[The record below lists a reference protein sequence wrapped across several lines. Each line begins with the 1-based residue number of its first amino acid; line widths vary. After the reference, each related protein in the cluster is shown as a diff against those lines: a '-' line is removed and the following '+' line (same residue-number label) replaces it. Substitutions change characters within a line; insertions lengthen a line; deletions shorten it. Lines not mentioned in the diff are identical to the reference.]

1 MPEALPIYDLDEEI
15 VAALARGNRLILQ
28 APTGS
33 GKSTQVPQI
42 LLDGEILA
50 GGRCVILQ
58 PRRLAARML
67 AARVASERS
76 VRLGGEVGYQIR
88 LDNVSSKETK
98 ILFVTE
104 GILLRQ
110 MLADPQLRGIS
121 TLVFDEFHERHL
133 YGDITLARALDL
145 QDTVRPDLKIVVM
158 SATLDGAELQ
168 EYLKPAE
175 ILTSEGRMFPVEISH
190 LSHDP
195 KEDPVW
201 ETATDAVAEHFEST
215 EGDVLVFMPGA
226 YEIQRTIREL
236 QGRLG
241 GRCAVLPLHGEL
253 PAAEQDRAVN
263 RSHGRKVIVSTNV
276 AETSLTIDGVT
287 LVVDS
292 GLARVARHDPNRGIN
307 TLLIEKISAASAAQ
321 RAGRAGRTAPGLCVR
336 LWTERDHTRRPL
348 RELSE
353 IKRLDLAETLLSLKA
368 AGVGDLQAFRWIE
381 PPEVQALERA
391 ETLLRDLGALDSVG
405 DITKIGRRML
415 NFPVH
420 PRYARMFIAAEELG
434 CVRSAALIAALTQTR
449 SMLLRVDKKTEDE
462 RAEIFSGGT
471 SDFLVLMRVFEWA
484 RSRDFRMNE
493 CRTLGIH
500 SDSARQVAKL
510 FEQFLD
516 IAHAE
521 ALLLEDTAPADSDI
535 AKCVL
540 AGFADQVAV
549 RRGTGT
555 LVCDIVHGRR
565 GLLSRQSVA
574 SGSSLLV
581 AAEIAEIEGRD
592 GDARVLLSLATEI
605 QEAWLREM
613 FPQDFSEKA
622 DHFFDK
628 SQNRIVVRRSMVFR
642 DLILENRDRDAE
654 PGPAASACLAEQV
667 MEGNLR
673 LNAWDDA
680 VEQWLHRVNFL
691 VKLCP
696 EQNLPAMSEDERHHI
711 ILLVCDGAVCY
722 RDIKDAQV
730 LPHAKSLLTWDQ
742 QQFVEKHAPERIELP
757 GGRRAK
763 VTYAE
768 TADPFLSARIQDF
781 YGVTD
786 DIKIALGRHALT
798 LHILA
803 PSHRPVQVT
812 RSLKSFWTETYP
824 VLKQQLQRQYPK
836 HEWR

>member
-1 MPEALPIYDLDEEI
+1 MAQALPIYDLDEEI
-15 VAALARGNRLILQ
+15 VSALRRGNRLILQ

-42 LLDGEILA
+42 LLDGGILG

-158 SATLDGAELQ
+158 SATLDGAELK

-175 ILTSEGRMFPVEISH
+175 ILASEGRMFPVEISH

-195 KEDPVW
+195 KDEPVW

-215 EGDVLVFMPGA
+215 DGDVLVFMPGA

-263 RSHGRKVIVSTNV
+263 RLQGRKVIVSTNV

-292 GLARVARHDPNRGIN
+292 GLARVARYDPNRGIN

-336 LWTERDHTRRPL
+336 LWTERDHARRPL

-368 AGVGDLQAFRWIE
+368 AGVGDLQSFRWIE
-381 PPEVQALERA
+381 PPEAQALDRA

-405 DITKIGRRML
+405 DITNIGRRML

-484 RSRDFRMNE
+484 RARDFRMNE

-521 ALLLEDTAPADSDI
+521 ALLLEDTPPNDSDI

-565 GLLSRQSVA
+565 GLLARQSVA
-574 SGSSLLV
+574 SESSLLV

-605 QEAWLREM
+605 QESWLREI

-628 SQNRIVVRRSMVFR
+628 SQNRVVVRRAKVFR

-654 PGPAASACLAEQV
+654 PGPAASSCLADQV
-667 MEGNLR
+667 LAGALR
-673 LNAWDDA
+673 LNGWDDA
-680 VEQWLHRVNFL
+680 VEQWIHRVNFL
-691 VKLCP
+691 SRLCP
-696 EQNLPAMSEDERHHI
+696 EQNLPPMGAEERHHI

-722 RDIKDAQV
+722 RDIKDAAV
-730 LPHAKSLLTWDQ
+730 LPHAKSLLTWEQ

-824 VLKQQLQRQYPK
+824 SLKQQLQRQYPK

>member
-1 MPEALPIYDLDEEI
+1 
-15 VAALARGNRLILQ
+15 
-28 APTGS
+28 
-33 GKSTQVPQI
+33 
-42 LLDGEILA
+42 
-50 GGRCVILQ
+50 
-58 PRRLAARML
+58 ML
-67 AARVASERS
+67 ATRVASERS

-104 GILLRQ
+104 GILLRR

-195 KEDPVW
+195 KDEPVW

-215 EGDVLVFMPGA
+215 DGDVLVFMPGA

-263 RSHGRKVIVSTNV
+263 RSQGRKVIVSTNV

-292 GLARVARHDPNRGIN
+292 GLARVARYDPNRGIN

-336 LWTERDHTRRPL
+336 LWTERDHARRPL

-368 AGVGDLQAFRWIE
+368 AGVGDLQSFRWIE
-381 PPEVQALERA
+381 PPEAQALDRA
-391 ETLLRDLGALDSVG
+391 ETLLRDLGALDSDG
-405 DITKIGRRML
+405 DITTIGRRML

-449 SMLLRVDKKTEDE
+449 SMLLRVDKKIEDE

-521 ALLLEDTAPADSDI
+521 ALLLEDTPPNDSDI

-574 SGSSLLV
+574 TGSSLLV

-628 SQNRIVVRRSMVFR
+628 SQNRVVVRRAKVFR

-654 PGPAASACLAEQV
+654 SGPEASSCLAQEV
-667 MEGNLR
+667 LDGNLR

-680 VEQWLHRVNFL
+680 VEQWLHRINFL
-691 VKLCP
+691 TRLCP
-696 EQNLPAMSEDERHHI
+696 EQNLPAMGEDERHHI

-722 RDIKDAQV
+722 RDIKDASV
-730 LPHAKSLLTWDQ
+730 LPHAKSLLTWEQ

-763 VTYAE
+763 VTYAD

-812 RSLKSFWTETYP
+812 RSLKSFWTDTYP
-824 VLKQQLQRQYPK
+824 GLKQQLQRQYPK

>member
-1 MPEALPIYDLDEEI
+1 MSEALPIYDLDEEI
-15 VAALARGNRLILQ
+15 IAALTRGNRLILQ

-42 LLDGEILA
+42 LLDGGLLGA
-50 GGRCVILQ
+50 GRCVILQ

-67 AARVASERS
+67 ATRVASERS

-263 RSHGRKVIVSTNV
+263 RSQGRKVIVSTNV

-292 GLARVARHDPNRGIN
+292 GLARVARYDPNRGIN

-391 ETLLRDLGALDSVG
+391 EALLRDLGALDSVG
-405 DITKIGRRML
+405 DITPIGRRML

-493 CRTLGIH
+493 CRTLAIH

-521 ALLLEDTAPADSDI
+521 ALLLEDTPPNDSDI

-613 FPQDFSEKA
+613 FPQDFSENA

-628 SQNRIVVRRSMVFR
+628 SQNRVVVRRAKVFR

-654 PGPAASACLAEQV
+654 PGPAASSCLAEQV

-691 VKLCP
+691 TRLCP
-696 EQNLPAMSEDERHHI
+696 EQNLPPMGEDERHHI

-824 VLKQQLQRQYPK
+824 GLKQQLQRQYPK

>member
-1 MPEALPIYDLDEEI
+1 
-15 VAALARGNRLILQ
+15 
-28 APTGS
+28 
-33 GKSTQVPQI
+33 
-42 LLDGEILA
+42 
-50 GGRCVILQ
+50 
-58 PRRLAARML
+58 
-67 AARVASERS
+67 
-76 VRLGGEVGYQIR
+76 
-88 LDNVSSKETK
+88 
-98 ILFVTE
+98 
-104 GILLRQ
+104 
-110 MLADPQLRGIS
+110 
-121 TLVFDEFHERHL
+121 LVFDEFHERHL

-168 EYLKPAE
+168 QYLKPAE
-175 ILTSEGRMFPVEISH
+175 ILKSEGRMFPVEISH

-195 KEDPVW
+195 KDDPIW

-276 AETSLTIDGVT
+276 AETSLTIDGIT

-292 GLARVARHDPNRGIN
+292 GLARVARYDPNRGIN

-321 RAGRAGRTAPGLCVR
+321 RAGRAGRTSPGLCVR
-336 LWTERDHTRRPL
+336 LWTERDHM
-348 RELSE
+348 
-353 IKRLDLAETLLSLKA
+353 RLDLAETLLSLKA

-381 PPEVQALERA
+381 PPEPQTLARA
-391 ETLLRDLGALDSVG
+391 ETLLRDLGALDG
-405 DITKIGRRML
+405 AGGITPIGRRML

-484 RSRDFRMNE
+484 RARDFRMNE

-521 ALLLEDTAPADSDI
+521 ALLLEDTPPNDSDI

-565 GLLSRQSVA
+565 GLLARQSVA
-574 SGSSLLV
+574 SESSLLV

-605 QEAWLREM
+605 QESWLREL

-628 SQNRIVVRRSMVFR
+628 GQNRVVVRRAKVFR

-654 PGPAASACLAEQV
+654 PGPAASSCLADQV
-667 MEGNLR
+667 LAGALR
-673 LNAWDDA
+673 LNGWEDA
-680 VEQWLHRVNFL
+680 VEQWIHRVNFL
-691 VKLCP
+691 SRLCP
-696 EQNLPAMSEDERHHI
+696 EQNLPPMGAEERHHI

-722 RDIKDAQV
+722 RDIKDAAV
-730 LPHAKSLLTWDQ
+730 LPHAKSLLTWEQ

-812 RSLKSFWTETYP
+812 RSLRSFWTETYP
-824 VLKQQLQRQYPK
+824 GLKQQLQRQYPK

>member
-1 MPEALPIYDLDEEI
+1 
-15 VAALARGNRLILQ
+15 
-28 APTGS
+28 
-33 GKSTQVPQI
+33 
-42 LLDGEILA
+42 
-50 GGRCVILQ
+50 
-58 PRRLAARML
+58 
-67 AARVASERS
+67 
-76 VRLGGEVGYQIR
+76 
-88 LDNVSSKETK
+88 
-98 ILFVTE
+98 
-104 GILLRQ
+104 
-110 MLADPQLRGIS
+110 
-121 TLVFDEFHERHL
+121 
-133 YGDITLARALDL
+133 
-145 QDTVRPDLKIVVM
+145 
-158 SATLDGAELQ
+158 
-168 EYLKPAE
+168 
-175 ILTSEGRMFPVEISH
+175 
-190 LSHDP
+190 
-195 KEDPVW
+195 
-201 ETATDAVAEHFEST
+201 
-215 EGDVLVFMPGA
+215 
-226 YEIQRTIREL
+226 
-236 QGRLG
+236 
-241 GRCAVLPLHGEL
+241 
-253 PAAEQDRAVN
+253 
-263 RSHGRKVIVSTNV
+263 
-276 AETSLTIDGVT
+276 
-287 LVVDS
+287 
-292 GLARVARHDPNRGIN
+292 
-307 TLLIEKISAASAAQ
+307 
-321 RAGRAGRTAPGLCVR
+321 
-336 LWTERDHTRRPL
+336 
-348 RELSE
+348 
-353 IKRLDLAETLLSLKA
+353 
-368 AGVGDLQAFRWIE
+368 
-381 PPEVQALERA
+381 
-391 ETLLRDLGALDSVG
+391 
-405 DITKIGRRML
+405 
-415 NFPVH
+415 
-420 PRYARMFIAAEELG
+420 
-434 CVRSAALIAALTQTR
+434 
-449 SMLLRVDKKTEDE
+449 
-462 RAEIFSGGT
+462 
-471 SDFLVLMRVFEWA
+471 
-484 RSRDFRMNE
+484 
-493 CRTLGIH
+493 
-500 SDSARQVAKL
+500 
-510 FEQFLD
+510 
-516 IAHAE
+516 
-521 ALLLEDTAPADSDI
+521 
-535 AKCVL
+535 VL

-628 SQNRIVVRRSMVFR
+628 SQNRVVVRRAKVFR

-654 PGPAASACLAEQV
+654 PGPAASSCLADQV
-667 MEGNLR
+667 SEGNLR

-691 VKLCP
+691 TRLCP
-696 EQNLPAMSEDERHHI
+696 EQNLPPMGEDERHHI

-824 VLKQQLQRQYPK
+824 GLKQQLQRQYPK

>member
-1 MPEALPIYDLDEEI
+1 MSEALPIYDLDEEI
-15 VAALARGNRLILQ
+15 VAALTRGNRLILQ

-42 LLDGEILA
+42 LLDGGILG

-76 VRLGGEVGYQIR
+76 VRLGSEVGYQIR

-215 EGDVLVFMPGA
+215 GGDVLVFMPGA

-292 GLARVARHDPNRGIN
+292 GLARVARYDPNRGIN

-391 ETLLRDLGALDSVG
+391 ETLLRDLGALDSAG

-434 CVRSAALIAALTQTR
+434 CVRSAALIAAITQTR
-449 SMLLRVDKKTEDE
+449 SMLLRVDKKIEDE

-521 ALLLEDTAPADSDI
+521 ALLLEDTPPNDSHI

-628 SQNRIVVRRSMVFR
+628 SQNRVVVRRAKVFR

-654 PGPAASACLAEQV
+654 PGPAASSCLAEQV
-667 MEGNLR
+667 LEGNLR

-691 VKLCP
+691 ARLCP
-696 EQNLPAMSEDERHHI
+696 EQNLPFMGEDEQHHI
-711 ILLVCDGAVCY
+711 ILLVCEGAVCY

-824 VLKQQLQRQYPK
+824 GLKQQLQRQYPK

>member
-1 MPEALPIYDLDEEI
+1 MSEALPIYDLDEEI
-15 VAALARGNRLILQ
+15 ISALSRGNRLILQ

-33 GKSTQVPQI
+33 GKSTQVPQM

-67 AARVASERS
+67 ATRVASERS
-76 VRLGGEVGYQIR
+76 CRLGGEVGYQIR
-88 LDNVSSKETK
+88 LDNVSSTETK

-110 MLADPQLRGIS
+110 MLADPLLGGIS

-158 SATLDGAELQ
+158 SATLDGAELR
-168 EYLKPAE
+168 EYLEPTE
-175 ILTSEGRMFPVEISH
+175 MLTSEGRTFPVEISH

-195 KEDPVW
+195 KDDPVW
-201 ETATDAVAEHFEST
+201 ETATDAVAEHYEET

-236 QGRLG
+236 QARLG

-263 RSHGRKVIVSTNV
+263 RSQGRKIIVSTNV

-292 GLARVARHDPNRGIN
+292 GLARVARYDPNRGIN
-307 TLLIEKISAASAAQ
+307 TLLIEKVSVASAAQ
-321 RAGRAGRTAPGLCVR
+321 RAGRAGRTAPGHCVR
-336 LWTERDHTRRPL
+336 LWTERDHARRPL
-348 RELSE
+348 RELPE
-353 IKRLDLAETLLSLKA
+353 VKRLDLSETLLSLKA
-368 AGVGDLQAFRWIE
+368 SGVEDLQSFRWIE
-381 PPEVQALERA
+381 RPEPQALARA
-391 ETLLRDLGALDSVG
+391 ETLLRDLGALNAAG
-405 DITKIGRRML
+405 EITPIGCRML

-434 CVRSAALIAALTQTR
+434 CVRAAALIAALTQTR

-484 RSRDFRMNE
+484 KARDFRMNE
-493 CRTLGIH
+493 CRSLGIH
-500 SDSARQVAKL
+500 SDSARQVAKI

-516 IAHAE
+516 IAHSE
-521 ALLLEDTAPADSDI
+521 ALLLEDTPPRDSDI

-540 AGFADQVAV
+540 AGFADQVGV
-549 RRGTGT
+549 RRGAGT

-565 GLLSRQSVA
+565 GLLARQSVA
-574 SGSSLLV
+574 CASSLLV

-605 QEAWLREM
+605 EESWLRDM
-613 FPQDFSEKA
+613 FPQDFSESA
-622 DHFFDK
+622 EHFFDK
-628 SQNRIVVRRSMVFR
+628 SQNRVVVRRAKVYR
-642 DLILENRDRDAE
+642 DLVLETRDRDAE
-654 PGPAASACLAEQV
+654 PGPAAASCLADQV
-667 MEGNLR
+667 LEDHLR
-673 LNAWDDA
+673 LNGWDDA
-680 VEQWLHRVNFL
+680 VEQWMHRVNFL
-691 VKLCP
+691 ARLCP
-696 EQNLPAMSEDERHHI
+696 EQNLPPMGAEERHHV
-711 ILLVCDGAVCY
+711 ILLVCEGAVCY
-722 RDIKDAQV
+722 RDIKDAAV
-730 LPHAKSLLTWDQ
+730 LPHAKSLLTWEQ

-763 VTYAE
+763 VTYAQ

-781 YGVTD
+781 YGVAD

-812 RSLKSFWTETYP
+812 RSLKSFWSDTYP
-824 VLKQQLQRQYPK
+824 TLKQQLQRQYPK

>member
-1 MPEALPIYDLDEEI
+1 MAQALPIYDLDEEI
-15 VAALARGNRLILQ
+15 VSALRCGNRLILQ

-42 LLDGEILA
+42 LLDGGIFG

-67 AARVASERS
+67 ATRVASERS

-195 KEDPVW
+195 KDEPVW

-215 EGDVLVFMPGA
+215 DGDVLVFMPGA

-263 RSHGRKVIVSTNV
+263 RSQGRKVIVSTNV

-292 GLARVARHDPNRGIN
+292 GLARVARYDPNRGIN

-368 AGVGDLQAFRWIE
+368 AGVGDFQAFRWIE
-381 PPEVQALERA
+381 PPEAQALERA

-405 DITKIGRRML
+405 DITAIGRRML

-434 CVRSAALIAALTQTR
+434 CVRSAALIAAITQTR
-449 SMLLRVDKKTEDE
+449 SMLLRVDKKIEDE

-521 ALLLEDTAPADSDI
+521 ALLLEDTPPNDSDI

-628 SQNRIVVRRSMVFR
+628 SQNRVVVRRAKVFR

-654 PGPAASACLAEQV
+654 PSPEASSCLAKEV
-667 MEGNLR
+667 LDGNLR

-680 VEQWLHRVNFL
+680 VEQWLHRINFL
-691 VKLCP
+691 TRLCP
-696 EQNLPAMSEDERHHI
+696 EQNLPAMGEDERHHI

-722 RDIKDAQV
+722 RDIKDASV
-730 LPHAKSLLTWDQ
+730 LPHAKSLLTWEQ

-824 VLKQQLQRQYPK
+824 GLKQQLQRQYPK